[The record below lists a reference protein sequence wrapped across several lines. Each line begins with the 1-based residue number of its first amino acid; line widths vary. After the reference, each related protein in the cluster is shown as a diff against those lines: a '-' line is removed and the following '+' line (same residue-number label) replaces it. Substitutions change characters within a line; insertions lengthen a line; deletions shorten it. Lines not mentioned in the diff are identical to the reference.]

1 MKRHVAAAAFAALL
15 LPHAGP
21 AALAQSAAPVH
32 AACGTYLA
40 PAFAKPSKQAPKGVT
55 VDCGCVVGYLVGRF
69 GTDDAG
75 IIVRLFAAAGGGSE
89 KDLEAVSKEIG
100 PDRIKA
106 VLGRVGKFQELGRQM
121 NDVCPE
127 TKNP

>member
-1 MKRHVAAAAFAALL
+1 V
-15 LPHAGP
+15 GP
-21 AALAQSAAPVH
+21 R
-32 AACGTYLA
+32 
-40 PAFAKPSKQAPKGVT
+40 KN
-55 VDCGCVVGYLVGRF
+55 
-69 GTDDAG
+69 
-75 IIVRLFAAAGGGSE
+75 
-89 KDLEAVSKEIG
+89 LEAVSKEIG